1 MHILITILEF
11 LGVLAVVVMV
21 HEFGHF
27 ATAKAFGIRVNEFGF
42 GFPPRLLGLRR
53 GETFYTL
60 NLLPL
65 GGFVKLEGEND
76 PTVPRSLASKGVGTR
91 FLVLVAGPFMN
102 VVLAVVLLS
111 GLFMFTVG
119 EIRVADVSPGSPAD
133 LVRLLPGDTIIDVN
147 GNRVKSFEDL
157 VNEVH
162 PNRGAEVEWRI
173 RRGDNRLT
181 FSLVPQI
188 NPLSEE
194 LATGISVDTM
204 GERRVQN
211 VASGSPAGS
220 AGVLPGDVILQINGN
235 PVDSLHKLTSAI
247 NSNRG
252 NEVEWLVRR
261 GSTEQVFRLVPRLD
275 PVPGQGA
282 TGITVDIEGDIQVKQ
297 VAPGSPAALAGV
309 VPGDT
314 IVVVGG
320 NPVRG
325 FPDLVA
331 SVNRNRGE
339 ETEWVVRRGDLE
351 RTLRLAPRES
361 TLLKEV
367 STGITVDYVGLQGRP
382 VHPPWEALAM
392 GFKGTGTVMVAMKRE
407 VSGWISEGNATGIAG
422 PIGIAQ
428 VTGEVVREAGLVSLV
443 LLAALISIS
452 LAIFNILPIPALDG
466 GRLVFVILEWVR
478 RGKRIPP
485 EKEGMVHMV
494 GFAVLMAAVVVIGY
508 NDIMRIVEGRSLL
521 P

>member
-1 MHILITILEF
+1 MQIFITILEF
-11 LGVLAVVVMV
+11 LGVLAVVVIV

-53 GETFYTL
+53 GETVYTL
-60 NLLPL
+60 NLFPL

-76 PTVPRSLASKGVGTR
+76 PTEPRSLASKSVGTR

-102 VVLAVVLLS
+102 AVLAVVLLA

-133 LVRLLPGDTIIDVN
+133 MARVLPGDTILDVN
-147 GNRVKSFEDL
+147 GNRVRSFEEL

-162 PNRGAEVEWRI
+162 PNRGIEVEWLI
-173 RRGDNRLT
+173 RRGDTKLSV
-181 FSLVPQI
+181 SLVPQI
-188 NPLSEE
+188 RPLSEE

-204 GERRVQN
+204 GARRVES
-211 VASGSPAGS
+211 VAPGSPARL
-220 AGVLPGDVILQINGN
+220 AGVLPGDVILQINGS
-235 PVDSLHKLTSAI
+235 PVDSLHRLTSAI

-252 NEVEWLVRR
+252 KEVEWLVRR
-261 GSTEQVFRLVPRLD
+261 GSTEQKFRLVPRLD

-282 TGITVDIEGDIQVKQ
+282 TGITVDIVGDIQVKQ

-314 IVVVGG
+314 IVEAGG
-320 NPVRG
+320 NQVGSFR
-325 FPDLVA
+325 DLVA
-331 SVNRNRGE
+331 SVSRNRGQ
-339 ETEWVVRRGDLE
+339 ETEWLVQRGAVQ
-351 RTLRLAPRES
+351 RSLRLVPRET
-361 TLLKEV
+361 TLPKEV
-367 STGITVDYVGLQGRP
+367 ATGITVDSVGLQARP

-392 GFKGTGTVMVAMKRE
+392 GLKGTGTVLVAMKQE
-407 VSGWISEGNATGIAG
+407 VSGWVSEGKATGIAG

-485 EKEGMVHMV
+485 EKEGLVHMV
-494 GFAVLMAAVVVIGY
+494 GFAVLMAAVVVISY

>member
-1 MHILITILEF
+1 M
-11 LGVLAVVVMV
+11 
-21 HEFGHF
+21 
-27 ATAKAFGIRVNEFGF
+27 
-42 GFPPRLLGLRR
+42 
-53 GETFYTL
+53 
-60 NLLPL
+60 
-65 GGFVKLEGEND
+65 
-76 PTVPRSLASKGVGTR
+76 
-91 FLVLVAGPFMN
+91 
-102 VVLAVVLLS
+102 
-111 GLFMFTVG
+111 
-119 EIRVADVSPGSPAD
+119 
-133 LVRLLPGDTIIDVN
+133 
-147 GNRVKSFEDL
+147 
-157 VNEVH
+157 
-162 PNRGAEVEWRI
+162 
-173 RRGDNRLT
+173 
-181 FSLVPQI
+181 
-188 NPLSEE
+188 
-194 LATGISVDTM
+194 
-204 GERRVQN
+204 
-211 VASGSPAGS
+211 
-220 AGVLPGDVILQINGN
+220 
-235 PVDSLHKLTSAI
+235 
-247 NSNRG
+247 
-252 NEVEWLVRR
+252 
-261 GSTEQVFRLVPRLD
+261 
-275 PVPGQGA
+275 
-282 TGITVDIEGDIQVKQ
+282 
-297 VAPGSPAALAGV
+297 
-309 VPGDT
+309 
-314 IVVVGG
+314 
-320 NPVRG
+320 
-325 FPDLVA
+325 
-331 SVNRNRGE
+331 
-339 ETEWVVRRGDLE
+339 VRRGDLE

>member
-76 PTVPRSLASKGVGTR
+76 PTDPRSLASKGVGTR

-133 LVRLLPGDTIIDVN
+133 LARLLPGDTIIDVN

-220 AGVLPGDVILQINGN
+220 AGVLPGDVILQINAN

-261 GSTEQVFRLVPRLD
+261 GSTAQVFRLVPRLD

-325 FPDLVA
+325 FPDLVE
-331 SVNRNRGE
+331 SVNRNRG
-339 ETEWVVRRGDLE
+339 RGN
-351 RTLRLAPRES
+351 R
-361 TLLKEV
+361 
-367 STGITVDYVGLQGRP
+367 VGGP
-382 VHPPWEALAM
+382 
-392 GFKGTGTVMVAMKRE
+392 
-407 VSGWISEGNATGIAG
+407 AG
-422 PIGIAQ
+422 
-428 VTGEVVREAGLVSLV
+428 
-443 LLAALISIS
+443 
-452 LAIFNILPIPALDG
+452 
-466 GRLVFVILEWVR
+466 
-478 RGKRIPP
+478 
-485 EKEGMVHMV
+485 
-494 GFAVLMAAVVVIGY
+494 
-508 NDIMRIVEGRSLL
+508 
-521 P
+521 